1 MKRIIAVILSAVLL
15 FTPLKAR
22 GIGVSAKAA
31 VVIDGISG
39 KVLYGREENTPL
51 AMASTTKIMTALLL
65 CEQKDLTRTVTI
77 TPEMVK
83 VEGTSMGLYVGLQ
96 VSYYD
101 LLYGMLLASGNDAAN
116 AVAIA
121 VGGSVQ
127 SFVAMMNT
135 RAKELGLN
143 NTHFNTPSGLD
154 GAEHYT
160 TALELAV
167 LTRYALKNK
176 DFADAA
182 GCSSITLEY
191 GGKKHT
197 FVNHNRILREYEGAV
212 GVKTGFTK
220 KAGRCLVTAA
230 RKNDGFI
237 IAVTL
242 NDGNDWQDH
251 KAMLDYGFSLL
262 ENEPQA
268 FKENKYSVIVLGGE
282 KNRIN
287 AYSRKASFKT
297 ASGQRITAKE
307 YLSPYVSA
315 PVKKGEKLGVIEYY
329 CGQEIIEKQYVYS
342 AEDVRAVHSVGSF
355 KTLLI
360 SFLNMLCYI

>member
-1 MKRIIAVILSAVLL
+1 MLSPIKAEGISLSAKSAVIV
-15 FTPLKAR
+15 
-22 GIGVSAKAA
+22 
-31 VVIDGISG
+31 DGISG
-39 KVLYGREENTPL
+39 SVLYGKEENTPL

-65 CEQKDLTRTVTI
+65 CEQGDLNRTVTV
-77 TPEMVK
+77 TPEMVR

-96 VSYYD
+96 VTYYD

-116 AVAIA
+116 ATAIA
-121 VGGSVQ
+121 VGGSIQ
-127 SFVAMMNT
+127 SFVAMMNAK
-135 RAKELGLN
+135 AKELGLD
-143 NTHFNTPSGLD
+143 NTRFATPSGLD

-160 TALELAV
+160 TALELAL

-176 DFADAA
+176 DFAAAA
-182 GCSSITLEY
+182 GCNGITLEY

-251 KAMLDYGFSLL
+251 KAMLDYGFSRL
-262 ENEPQA
+262 NNQSQR
-268 FKENKYSVIVLGGE
+268 FKENKYYISVLGGE
-282 KNRIN
+282 KNKVS
-287 AYSRKASFKT
+287 AYSNNASFKT
-297 ASGQRITAKE
+297 VKGQSVTARE
-307 YLSPYVSA
+307 YISPYVSA

-329 CGQEIIEKQYVYS
+329 CGQEIIEKRYVYS
-342 AEDVRAVHSVGSF
+342 AEDVKAVSCVGAF
-355 KTLLI
+355 KRLLVA
-360 SFLNMLCYI
+360 FLNMLGYI